1 MLHFLQI
8 IKSLFSFLKPSAVNK
23 SAHEDELQ
31 DLKDNLQD
39 SPPAGPL
46 VKLCK
51 TYDQARAVAQFV
63 ETLAEREVK

>member
-1 MLHFLQI
+1 MQPASIL
-8 IKSLFSFLKPSAVNK
+8 V
-23 SAHEDELQ
+23 SAHENELQ
-31 DLKDNLQD
+31 ELKENLQD